1 MSSRELSNVPQSVHD
16 RLLRQARQSDR
27 PFNELLLYYGIERF
41 LYRLAQTEHAGR
53 FVLKGALL
61 LRAEGAGPTRPTRD
75 IDVLDLNTLDL
86 EARKET
92 VEAAVRDAIAT
103 GVPDDGMTY
112 DPDTIDI
119 QEIRSGGKYQGLRV
133 TFLGHLGTARV
144 PMQIDIGTGD
154 VIEPGPQ
161 QVEYPGLLDYD
172 RPVLLGYPLGQVV
185 AEKFEAIVD
194 LGTANT
200 RMKDFYDIWVLSRRR
215 AFEGPSLQTAIGSAF
230 KRRGTPLPSERP
242 IALTETFLE
251 AGPRRQQWASFTE
264 KARLPG
270 EVPLPEVLSEL
281 GEFLVPPTRAAF
293 QERRFSKVWPK
304 GGPWKPKQ

>member
-1 MSSRELSNVPQSVHD
+1 MSSRDLSNVPQSVHD
-16 RLLRQARQSDR
+16 RLLNQARQTNR

-41 LYRLAQTEHAGR
+41 LYRLTQTEHAGR

-75 IDVLDLNTLDL
+75 IDVLDLNVLDL

-92 VEAAVRDAIAT
+92 VEEAVRDAIAT

-112 DPDTIDI
+112 DPETIDI
-119 QEIRSGGKYQGLRV
+119 QEIRPGGKYQGLRI
-133 TFLGHLGTARV
+133 TFRGHLGTARV
-144 PMQIDIGTGD
+144 PMQIDVGTGD
-154 VIEPGPQ
+154 VVEPGPQ

-172 RPVLLGYPLGQVV
+172 PPVLLGYPLEQVI

-200 RMKDFYDIWVLSRRR
+200 RMKDFYDIWALSRRR
-215 AFEGPSLQTAIGSAF
+215 AFEGPPLQTAIESTF
-230 KRRGTPLPSERP
+230 ERRSTPVPSERP
-242 IALTETFLE
+242 IALTMAFLE

-270 EVPLPEVLSEL
+270 ADPLPEVLSEL
-281 GEFLVPPTRAAF
+281 EEFLMPPARATA
-293 QERRFSKVWPK
+293 RGARFSATWPK
-304 GGPWKPKQ
+304 GGPWNPKQ